1 MSLSEN
7 ENPERLHFERIAI
20 KHLPELME
28 IEVEAYLEPWTLNM
42 FRQEVFNGSSHFHV
56 ALLDETV
63 VGYVGFWLVLD
74 EAHITSVT
82 IRDTMR
88 GRGYGRQLMEFIME
102 AAKEVGATR
111 ASLEVRISNDRA
123 QNLYRSM
130 GFRDVYIRKGYYAK
144 NKEDALVMMAELG
157 EHDNTLDLD
166 STPPVTFV

>member
-1 MSLSEN
+1 MTSSEN
-7 ENPERLHFERIAI
+7 ENSDRLRFERIAI
-20 KHLPELME
+20 KHLPDLME

-56 ALLDETV
+56 ALLGDMV

-88 GRGYGRQLMEFIME
+88 GRGYGRQLMEFILG

-111 ASLEVRISNDRA
+111 ATLEVRISNDRA
-123 QNLYRSM
+123 KNLYRSM
-130 GFRDVYIRKGYYAK
+130 GFRDVYVRKGYYAK

-157 EHDNTLDLD
+157 EHDD
-166 STPPVTFV
+166 STDMDSRPPVTFI